1 MSRRTR
7 VSLIAMVAALVVGV
21 VVVLALTGDEDEP
34 VALEPDEPTAEP
46 DADPDADEEEPSDP
60 DPDEEPGDVDD
71 EPAEDAEADDVAPHD
86 EDDLVVTEVAEGFD
100 QPWGLALLPDEAR
113 MLVTEL
119 PGRLSLLDLDEGE
132 VTSIDGVPEVDA
144 GGQGGLLDVAVHP
157 DWPEE
162 DWVHL
167 TYAAGDG
174 SGATS
179 THLARG
185 RLDAQAGALTDVE
198 ELFAAEPFLDSTQHY
213 GSRVVH
219 DGQGH
224 VLLTVGDRGDKA
236 FDDHVSQDAS
246 NHLGTTIRLSEDG
259 EVPADNPFVDD
270 EAVADEI
277 YSYGHR
283 NVQGMALHPDTGAVW
298 QSEHGEE
305 DGDELNIVEEGANH
319 GWPETHTGCEY
330 GTETP
335 VGVHPSERD
344 DVPDPV
350 YYWECTTGGFPPAG
364 IDFVHGAALPGWEGD
379 LLVGGL
385 ASESLARFS
394 VDDDEVTKEGRLLED
409 RGWRI
414 RDVVTDADRGVVYLA
429 IDDGSAP
436 IVALTTEE

>member
-1 MSRRTR
+1 MSRRTLALL
-7 VSLIAMVAALVVGV
+7 SGIAAGVLVA
-21 VVVLALTGDEDEP
+21 VVLALALADDEDEP
-34 VALEPDEPTAEP
+34 VALEPDDPPTEPEP
-46 DADPDADEEEPSDP
+46 DDEADEDPDDAADDDAADEPDDDVEEPDEPDDVEPHDP
-60 DPDEEPGDVDD
+60 D
-71 EPAEDAEADDVAPHD
+71 
-86 EDDLVVTEVAEGFD
+86 DLIVTEVATGFD
-100 QPWGLALLPDEAR
+100 QPWGLALLPGEAR

-119 PGRLSLLDLDEGE
+119 PGALSLLDLEEGE
-132 VTSIDGVPEVDA
+132 VTRVDGAPEVDD

-157 DWPEE
+157 DWPDE

-174 SGATS
+174 SGATT

-185 RLDAQAGALTDVE
+185 RLDAEAGTLTDVE
-198 ELFAAEPFLDSTQHY
+198 ELFAADPFMDSTQHY

-219 DGQGH
+219 DGDGH
-224 VLLTVGDRGDKA
+224 VLLTVGDRGDKQ

-246 NHLGTTIRLSEDG
+246 NHLGTTIRLTEDG
-259 EVPADNPFVDD
+259 EVPDDNPFVDD
-270 EAVADEI
+270 ADVADEI

-283 NVQGMALHPDTGAVW
+283 NVQGMAFHPDTDALW

-305 DGDELNIVEEGANH
+305 DGDEINIVERGANH
-319 GWPETHTGCEY
+319 GWPVTHTGCEY

-364 IDFVHGAALPGWEGD
+364 MDFVHGEALPGWEGD

-385 ASESLARFS
+385 ASTAIAHFS
-394 VDDDEVTKEGRLLED
+394 VDGEEVTKEGRLLED

-414 RDVVTDADRGVVYLA
+414 RDLVTDADRGVVYVA
-429 IDDGSAP
+429 VDDGDAP
-436 IVALTTEE
+436 IVALTVED